1 MGVGDL
7 VLLRGAQGLLHEG
20 ARLQGVDLRQDNQD
34 HQDLLGLRV
43 RQVLRVGRDQV
54 RVRVGAFEGTLN
66 QLKHWNNNR

>member
-7 VLLRGAQGLLHEG
+7 VLLLRGVQGLLHEG
-20 ARLQGVDLRQDNQD
+20 ARLQGVDLRQD

-66 QLKHWNNNR
+66 QLKHCNNN